1 VPLADRVR
9 HGGAGPGRRSPWPF
23 PCSSPVRED
32 DKHRL
37 IAWNRELTAA
47 HQRLRQALRVSR
59 DSVDRGDAGAARAD
73 LLLYCHG
80 FCAALSGHHRGEDA
94 ALFPELSAR
103 HPALAP
109 VIARLTAD
117 HEMIAALLARFGD
130 ALTAAA
136 APDELARHLDGL
148 SAIMES
154 HFRYEE
160 RELLAALGALTL
172 DADPRALLGPL

>member
-1 VPLADRVR
+1 M
-9 HGGAGPGRRSPWPF
+9 S
-23 PCSSPVRED
+23 ED
-32 DKHRL
+32 EKHRL

-59 DSVDRGDAGAARAD
+59 DALDAEDAGPAHAD

-80 FCAALSGHHRGEDA
+80 FCAALSGHHVSEDA

-103 HPALAP
+103 HPGLKST
-109 VIARLTAD
+109 IAKLRQD
-117 HEMIAALLARFGD
+117 HEMIAALLTEFSH

-136 APDELARHLDGL
+136 TPGELGRHLDGL

-160 RELLAALGALTL
+160 RQLL
-172 DADPRALLGPL
+172 DALSALHLEADPHALLGPL